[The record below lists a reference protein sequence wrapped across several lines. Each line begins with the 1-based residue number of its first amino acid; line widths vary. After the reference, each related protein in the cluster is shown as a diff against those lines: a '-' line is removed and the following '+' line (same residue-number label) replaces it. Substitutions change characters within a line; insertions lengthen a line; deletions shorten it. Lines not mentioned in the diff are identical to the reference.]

1 MKFRVDINLDNAS
14 FEDAEELPRI
24 IDKIARQVRQ
34 GQTGMGIIDSNGNR
48 VGQWVVE
55 GDDLDD

>member
-1 MKFRVDINLDNAS
+1 MKFRVDINLDNVA